1 MAEEEQQRSE
11 KASPWKLEQARK
23 KGSVPK
29 GMDFNSFL
37 TLAVLTGTLYISGP
51 GIFSGM
57 LRLFAAGLGQAGLV
71 LAPRGANALATGMLV
86 AELRLWAGLM
96 ALLMLAGA
104 IACLA
109 QTGPV
114 LSFTP
119 IKPDFK
125 RLNPVEGLK
134 RFFNMKLLFD
144 ALRAVVKA
152 ALLAVVIWYF
162 LKQSVVPLF
171 GLMHSDVRAYPPAVL
186 KLALQPLCWC
196 LLALI
201 PIVVFDIVVFDI
213 VVSRRQF
220 QKRMMMS
227 RREVQDEHKQR
238 EGDPRIRSR
247 QRALQK
253 EVRQRSASLRR
264 VKDADVLITNPT
276 RLAVALKYDDAGMP
290 APIVLAKGA
299 GKLAALMR
307 EMAWRHRVPVV
318 QNRRLALAL
327 FRSSGIDQPIAADSY
342 LDVARVLIWLRA
354 MASRSTGAR
363 A

>member
-1 MAEEEQQRSE
+1 MAEEDQQRSE
-11 KASPWKLEQARK
+11 KASPWKLEQARR

-37 TLAVLTGTLYISGP
+37 ALAMLTGTLFISGP
-51 GIFSGM
+51 RIFSGM
-57 LRLFAAGLGQAGLV
+57 LRLFSAGLGQAGQ
-71 LAPRGANALATGMLV
+71 AMTPRGATALATGMLV
-86 AELRLWAGLM
+86 AELRLWASLM

-104 IACLA
+104 AGCLA

-114 LSFTP
+114 LSFAP

-134 RFFNMKLLFD
+134 RFFNMKLLSD
-144 ALRAVVKA
+144 ALRAVAKA
-152 ALLAVVIWYF
+152 VLLAVVIWYF
-162 LKQSVVPLF
+162 LRQAAMPLS
-171 GLMHSDVRAYPPAVL
+171 GLMHSDVRAYPPALL
-186 KLALQPLCWC
+186 KLALQLLFWC
-196 LLALI
+196 LLALV
-201 PIVVFDIVVFDI
+201 PIVLFDIVM
-213 VVSRRQF
+213 SRRQF
-220 QKRMMMS
+220 LKRMMMS
-227 RREVQDEHKQR
+227 RREVLDEHKQR

-253 EVRQRSASLRR
+253 EARQRSASLRR
-264 VKDADVLITNPT
+264 VREADVLITNPT
-276 RLAVALKYDDAGMP
+276 RLAVALKYDDDGMP
-290 APIVLAKGA
+290 APVVLAKGA

-318 QNRRLALAL
+318 QNRRLARAL

-342 LDVARVLIWLRA
+342 HDVARVLVWLRA
-354 MASRSTGAR
+354 MAGRSSGAS